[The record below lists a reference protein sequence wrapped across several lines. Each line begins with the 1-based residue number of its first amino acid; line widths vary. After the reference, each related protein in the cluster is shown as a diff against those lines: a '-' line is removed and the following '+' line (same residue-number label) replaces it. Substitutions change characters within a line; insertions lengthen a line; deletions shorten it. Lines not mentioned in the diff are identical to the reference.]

1 MSGSDGCNGRSMALL
16 EARRDFA
23 RRREQAQC
31 LGDPKPYYNTPEDGF
46 APKDSRWWRRLGW
59 ILW

>member
-1 MSGSDGCNGRSMALL
+1 MSGSDGWIGGSMALL

-46 APKDSRWWRRLGW
+46 APKDSRWWRRLG
-59 ILW
+59 